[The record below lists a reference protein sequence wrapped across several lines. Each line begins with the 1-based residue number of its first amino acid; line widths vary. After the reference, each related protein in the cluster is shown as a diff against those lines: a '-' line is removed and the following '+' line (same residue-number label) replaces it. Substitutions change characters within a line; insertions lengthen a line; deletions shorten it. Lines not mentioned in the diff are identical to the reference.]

1 MSKSS
6 WLYALALGAG
16 VAWGPALQAQSLP
29 GDYIVEGRDFDGKAY
44 TGRLRITAAGPVFRM
59 AYTEDRTLRGMGIQR
74 GNQLFTAWG
83 PNSKCTVSAL
93 EIKGDG
99 NLEGPW
105 GDLERN
111 ALGTESLQKQAGA
124 GGQVDGTYASRGR
137 TPDGE
142 SYDGITTIAASGAVF
157 KVNFK
162 DNDGNQPGVAIRQG
176 QALAVAYGGNR
187 CGVSVYTIAPDGT
200 LSGPYAAPT
209 DNRLG
214 LETIRRAR

>member
-1 MSKSS
+1 MRTRSS
-6 WLYALALGAG
+6 WLYAFVLATG
-16 VAWGPALQAQSLP
+16 VMGVQAQSLP
-29 GDYIVEGRDFDGKAY
+29 GDYVVEGRDFDGKAY
-44 TGRLRITAAGPVFRM
+44 TGKLRITAAGPVFRL

-93 EIKGDG
+93 EIKADG

-105 GDLERN
+105 GDLERS
-111 ALGTESLQKQAGA
+111 ALGSESLSKQAGA
-124 GGQVDGTYASRGR
+124 PGQVDGTYTSRGR

-142 SYDGITTIAASGAVF
+142 SYDGVTTIEARGQVF

-176 QALAVAYGGNR
+176 QSLAVAYGGSR
-187 CGVSVYTIAPDGT
+187 CGVSVYTINADGT
-200 LSGPYAAPT
+200 LAGPYADPR

-214 LETIRRAR
+214 TETIRRR